1 MNTLLIV
8 SNEIIHS
15 PEYIDYIKREIETGC
30 DPLTAELHLREEDNI
45 LPLTLQS
52 LTELSTRLFIITSPK
67 SFATAGKILATLN
80 DDSLEAKEE
89 LLIPASSDLYDENGY
104 RVTVGECTVNVTRA
118 MFDRELPTLLLHEK
132 KPHLSLNVFGMEAD
146 DAAVLLSGFAASSR
160 IRLEHHKHL
169 GGWGVIDM
177 HPDLSGDV
185 NHFLENAQALFS
197 GKVTVADDVVAHIVE
212 RLTKLQRKITFAES
226 CTGGL
231 IASLFTQVSGSSA
244 VFDGSMVTYANE
256 IKSGWIGV
264 NATSLMAFGAVSTP
278 VVEEMAAGILEKTG
292 AHYALAVSGVAGP
305 TGGSVEK
312 PVGTVYIAMACRESG
327 VRSERLNLQGDRE
340 YIRRTS
346 AFNAIR
352 LLLEHNPE
360 LI

>member
-8 SNEIIHS
+8 SNEIIRS
-15 PEYIDYIKREIETGC
+15 PEYIGYIKREIEVVC
-30 DPLTAELHLREEDNI
+30 DPLTAELHLHEEDNA
-45 LPLTLQS
+45 LPLLLQS
-52 LTELSTRLFIITSPK
+52 LSELSTRLFVVASPK
-67 SFATAGKILATLN
+67 SFATVGKILATLN
-80 DDSLEAKEE
+80 DNGLEAKEE
-89 LLIPASSDLYDENGY
+89 LLIPASSDLYDENSY
-104 RVTVGECTVNVTRA
+104 RISVGDCTVNVIRA
-118 MFDRELPTLLLHEK
+118 VFNTTFPKPLIHEK
-132 KPHLSLNVFGMEAD
+132 RPNLSLNVFGMDAD
-146 DAAVLLSGFAASSR
+146 DASVLLSGFAQSSR

-169 GGWGVIDM
+169 GGWGVIDL
-177 HPDLSGDV
+177 HPEASGDV
-185 NHFLENAQALFS
+185 NHFLENAEALFS
-197 GKVTVADDVVAHIVE
+197 GKITVADNIVAHIVE
-212 RLTKLQRKITFAES
+212 RLMKLERKISFAES

-231 IASLFTQVSGSSA
+231 IASLFTEISGSSNI
-244 VFDGSMVTYANE
+244 FDGSMVTYANE

-278 VVEEMAAGILEKTG
+278 VVEEMAAGILQKSG

-312 PVGTVYIAMACRESG
+312 PVGTVYIAMANRETG

-340 YIRRTS
+340 YIRRAS

>member
-8 SNEIIHS
+8 SNEISRS
-15 PEYIDYIKREIETGC
+15 PEYIDYIKREIETAS
-30 DPLTAELHLREEDNI
+30 DPLTAELHISEEDSA

-52 LTELSTRLFIITSPK
+52 MCELSQRLFIVASPK
-67 SFATAGKILATLN
+67 SFATVGKIIATLN
-80 DDSLEAKEE
+80 NDALEAKEE

-104 RVTVGECTVNVTRA
+104 RVTVGECSVNVIRA
-118 MFDRELPTLLLHEK
+118 LFNRELPQLLIHDKHPRLA
-132 KPHLSLNVFGMEAD
+132 LNVFGMDAD
-146 DAAVLLSGFAASSR
+146 DAALLLGGFAESSR
-160 IRLEHHKHL
+160 VRLDHHKHV
-169 GGWGVIDM
+169 GGWGVIDLR
-177 HPDLSGDV
+177 PTATGDI
-185 NHFLENAQALFS
+185 NHFLENAQALFG
-197 GKVTVADDVVAHIVE
+197 GKVTVTENIVAHIVE
-212 RLTKLQRKITFAES
+212 RLTKLQKKITFAES

-231 IASLFTQVSGSSA
+231 IASLFTQVSGSSV

-292 AHYALAVSGVAGP
+292 AHYAMAVSGVAGP

-312 PVGTVYIAMACRESG
+312 PVGTVYIAMANRESG

-340 YIRRTS
+340 YIRRAS